1 MRKSQK
7 QVLIALGWYDY
18 RLHRGIEKYAQEH
31 GWHLSEDLA
40 RENVIPWGWE
50 GHGILAWLAGD
61 DDLADFVV
69 DARKPTV
76 DFSFRRSNLPFHRV
90 LEDHAVQAQLVA
102 DHFLTRGLRNFVYYS
117 DAINWVYE
125 ERGQAFVN
133 TLKQAGRGCT
143 WIRWHQSPSLR
154 KDRKAWQRKRDWL
167 AERLKDAPKPLG
179 LFGAADGL
187 ALDAFEACERLG
199 IAVPEEVA
207 VIGAGN
213 SLLAV
218 DAMRTPISSVDGNL
232 ELVGYRGAELLD
244 SLMAGRPAPKQPIR
258 VPPAGLIARKSS
270 DLLAISHP
278 GIARSLR
285 FVWEHYQE
293 PIGVGDLAGVAAMSL
308 RGFHQAFLEHVGRS
322 PGHELHR
329 VRIECAKK
337 LLTSST
343 DKTETVAMMC
353 GYRSVNS
360 FWVAFRHTTGMSPN
374 RYRKEFS
381 RTAEP

>member
-69 DARKPTV
+69 EARKPTV

-90 LEDHAVQAQLVA
+90 LEDHAMQSQLVA

-117 DAINWVYE
+117 DAANWVYE
-125 ERGQAFVN
+125 ERGHAFVS
-133 TLKQAGRGCT
+133 TLKQAGRECT
-143 WIRWHQSPSLR
+143 WIRWHPSPSLR

-167 AERLKDAPKPLG
+167 VERLKDAPKPLG

-187 ALDAFEACERLG
+187 ALDAFEACERIG
-199 IAVPEEVA
+199 IAVPEEIA
-207 VIGAGN
+207 IIGAGN

-244 SLMAGRPAPKQPIR
+244 CLMVGRPAPKQPIR
-258 VPPAGLIARKSS
+258 IPPAGLIARKSS
-270 DLLAISHP
+270 DLMAVRHP
-278 GIARSLR
+278 GVARSLR
-285 FVWEHYQE
+285 FIWEHCHE
-293 PIGVGDLAGVAAMSL
+293 SIGIGDLMKISSMSRSGL
-308 RGFHQAFLEHVGRS
+308 HQAFLEHIGRP

-329 VRIECAKK
+329 VRIERAKR
-337 LLTSST
+337 LLKET
-343 DKTETVAMMC
+343 DHKTEVIAQMC
-353 GYRSVNS
+353 GYQSGNS
-360 FWVAFRHTTGMSPN
+360 FWVAFRQATGMSPVK
-374 RYRKEFS
+374 YRNALL
-381 RTAEP
+381 R

>member
-7 QVLIALGWYDY
+7 RVLIALGWYDY

-69 DARKPTV
+69 HTHKPTV
-76 DFSFRRSNLPFHRV
+76 DFSFRRPHLPFSRV
-90 LEDHAVQAQLVA
+90 LEDHAMAAQLVA
-102 DHFLTRGLRNFVYYS
+102 DHFLTRGVRNFLYYS
-117 DAINWVYE
+117 DVPNWVYE

-133 TLKQAGRGCT
+133 TLKEAGRECT
-143 WIRWHQSPSLR
+143 WIRWHHSPAFR
-154 KDRKAWQRKRDWL
+154 TDRKAWQRKRDWVVQQL
-167 AERLKDAPKPLG
+167 RDAPKPLG
-179 LFGAADGL
+179 LFGADDGL
-187 ALDAFEACERLG
+187 ALDALEVCERVG

-207 VIGAGN
+207 IIGAGN

-218 DAMRTPISSVDGNL
+218 DAMQTPISSVDGNL

-244 SLMAGRPAPKQPIR
+244 RLMAGQAAPKHPIR
-258 VPPAGLIARKSS
+258 IPPAGLIARKSS
-270 DLLAISHP
+270 DLMAVKHP

-285 FVWEHYQE
+285 FIWEHCHE
-293 PIGVGDLAGVAAMSL
+293 SIGIEDLMRVSSMSRSGL
-308 RGFHQAFLEHVGRS
+308 HQAFLEHIGRP

-329 VRIECAKK
+329 VRIERAKR
-337 LLTSST
+337 LLSETNH
-343 DKTETVAMMC
+343 KTEVIAQLC
-353 GYRSVNS
+353 GYQSGNS
-360 FWVAFRHTTGMSPN
+360 FWVAFRQATGMSPVK
-374 RYRKEFS
+374 YRKALL
-381 RTAEP
+381 R

>member
-69 DARKPTV
+69 HAKKPTV
-76 DFSFRRSNLPFHRV
+76 DFSFRRSSLPFHRV

-102 DHFLTRGLRNFVYYS
+102 DHFLTRGLRNFSYYS
-117 DAINWVYE
+117 DAPNWVYE
-125 ERGQAFVN
+125 ERGRAFVN
-133 TLKQAGRGCT
+133 ALKQVGRECT
-143 WIRWHQSPSLR
+143 WIRWHRSPSFR

-167 AERLKDAPKPLG
+167 AEQLKGAPKPLG

-187 ALDAFEACERLG
+187 ALDAFEVCERAG
-199 IAVPEEVA
+199 IAVPEEIA
-207 VIGAGN
+207 IIGAGN

-218 DAMRTPISSVDGNL
+218 DAMHTPISSVDGNL

-244 SLMAGRPAPKQPIR
+244 NLMDGRPAPKQPIR
-258 VPPAGLIARKSS
+258 IPPAGLIARKSS
-270 DLLAISHP
+270 DLMALRHP
-278 GIARSLR
+278 GVARSLC
-285 FVWEHYQE
+285 FIWEHCQE
-293 PIGVGDLAGVAAMSL
+293 SIGIEDLMRVSSMSRSGL
-308 RGFHQAFLEHVGRS
+308 HQAFLEHIGRP

-329 VRIECAKK
+329 VRIERAKR
-337 LLTSST
+337 LLKET
-343 DKTETVAMMC
+343 DHKTEVIAQLC
-353 GYRSVNS
+353 GYQSGNS
-360 FWVAFRHTTGMSPN
+360 FWVAFRQATGMSPVK
-374 RYRKEFS
+374 YRKTLL
-381 RTAEP
+381 R